1 MTKIFLKRNEEHR
14 LRSGHLWI
22 FSNEIGT
29 VEGHPANGELV
40 SVYDSKDNY
49 LGDAF
54 YNRNSLIA
62 GRILGKDIN
71 NLKSFFKDR
80 ITKAYSLRKLFYPEK
95 ESLRLV
101 FSESDFLPGLII
113 DKYNNTFVLQVY
125 SFGMQTNISVIAEV
139 LKEELN
145 AVNIFTKNEEYFRRL
160 EGLPEEDEIL
170 LGEIPDEIIS
180 DGEIKYKI
188 DFKTGHKTGFYFDQ
202 ADNRIFIERITKDK
216 TVLDAFCNSGG
227 FGLHAARA
235 GALNITFVDSSAEEI
250 NNVKINYE
258 LNSYKQE
265 SEFVVSDVFD
275 YLEKCAAE
283 KKTFD
288 VVMIDPP
295 AFAKNKKSLPQAK
308 KGYERLNRLAL
319 SVTSPGGYLV
329 TSSCSF
335 HLNKEEFIDT
345 INTAASK
352 NREKVQLIHY
362 NSASLDHPE
371 LPGMKETSYLKFAVL
386 KKQE

>member
-29 VEGHPANGELV
+29 AEGHPSNGDLV
-40 SVYDSKDNY
+40 SVFDSKDNY

-62 GRILGKDIN
+62 GRMLGKEITD
-71 NLKSFFKDR
+71 LKSFFKER
-80 ITKAYSLRKLFYPEK
+80 ITKAYSLRKLFYPGR
-95 ESLRLV
+95 ESFRLV
-101 FSESDFLPGLII
+101 FSEGDFLPGLII

-125 SFGMQTNISVIAEV
+125 SFGMQKNITLFAEI

-145 AVNIFTKNEEYFRRL
+145 AVNIYTKNENYFRRL
-160 EGLPEEDEIL
+160 EGLPEEDEVL
-170 LGEIPDEIIS
+170 LGDIPGEIID
-180 DGEIKYKI
+180 DGKVKYKI

-202 ADNRIFIERITKDK
+202 GDNRLFIEKITKDK
-216 TVLDAFCNSGG
+216 IVLDAFCNSGG
-227 FGLHAARA
+227 FGLHAINS
-235 GALNITFVDSSAEEI
+235 GASKVTFVDSSSEEI
-250 NNVKINYE
+250 DNVKTNYE
-258 LNSYKQE
+258 LNGYKQPAE
-265 SEFVVSDVFD
+265 YMVSDVFD
-275 YLEKCAAE
+275 YLEKCLAE
-283 KKTFD
+283 KKAFD

-319 SVTSPGGYLV
+319 SVTAPGGYLV

-335 HLNKEEFIDT
+335 HLSKEEFIEI

-352 NREKVQLIHY
+352 NREQVQLIHY
-362 NSASLDHPE
+362 NAASLDHPE

-386 KKQE
+386 KKG